1 MCFLSDWSSYDP
13 KKYPTQSKGGTLG
26 RASILLQLF
35 MRFARKFSLS
45 QSLSQLVVVEATVF
59 ETCAS
64 VVKNE
69 VLFPLVL
76 KRIAEHEQ
84 K

>member
-1 MCFLSDWSSYDP
+1 
-13 KKYPTQSKGGTLG
+13 
-26 RASILLQLF
+26 